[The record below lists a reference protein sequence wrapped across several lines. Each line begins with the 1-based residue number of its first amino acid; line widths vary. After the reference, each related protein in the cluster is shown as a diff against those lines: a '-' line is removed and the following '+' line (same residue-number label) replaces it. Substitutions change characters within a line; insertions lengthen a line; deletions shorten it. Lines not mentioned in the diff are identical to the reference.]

1 MGLWRLDCRAGLR
14 MLLVAAVAVVT
25 VVLCATATA
34 ASAAPAAVAQS
45 SFSCRGAVSWQ
56 RVSSMVGRVAT
67 IVGRVAS
74 TKYASSSNGSPT
86 FLDIG
91 RPYPNEGL
99 TVVIWIEN
107 RSAFGRPEVRYRGR
121 TICVR
126 GLVANYNGGAEIEA
140 RAPSQIA
147 IKP

>member
-1 MGLWRLDCRAGLR
+1 MELRGQGRRKQLALFGVVIVILAGI
-14 MLLVAAVAVVT
+14 AAT
-25 VVLCATATA
+25 VVAPT
-34 ASAAPAAVAQS
+34 PAALARSTVT
-45 SFSCRGAVSWQ
+45 CRGAVSWQ
-56 RVSSMVGRVAT
+56 RAYSMVGRVAT
-67 IVGRVAS
+67 IVGPVAS

-121 TICVR
+121 TICIR
-126 GLVANYNGGAEIEA
+126 GLVRTYQGSPEIEA

-147 IKP
+147 FKP

>member
-1 MGLWRLDCRAGLR
+1 VKQFSLFMAVIATVAGS
-14 MLLVAAVAVVT
+14 A
-25 VVLCATATA
+25 ATAV
-34 ASAAPAAVAQS
+34 SAAPAAVAQAS
-45 SFSCRGAVSWQ
+45 VSCRGAVSWQ
-56 RVSSMVGRVAT
+56 RASSMVGRVAT
-67 IVGRVAS
+67 VVGRVAG

-107 RSAFGRPEVRYRGR
+107 RNAFGRPEARYRGR